1 MVRNNIR
8 GYFSNERL
16 AINNDY
22 QTFDNKSI
30 DNADEIAYNNNKRG
44 EPTMYTE
51 IIKIIEGGLVNDKEK
66 VFNYATVLA
75 NNLEHQ
81 GEVSLAKR
89 IRTALSKKNSSFTS
103 LDSLSAKPVDTES
116 RMEMVE
122 ITMPNI
128 EITQVILDRYV
139 QEAINSFIEAYKR
152 RETLLKSGIDVSN
165 SLLLYG
171 PPGCG
176 KTTVAQLIASV
187 TGLPLVT
194 ARLDGLVSSLLG
206 STAKNIRKI
215 FDFASKRECILF
227 LDEFDVIAK
236 LRDDKNELGELKRV
250 VNSLIQNIDSFSA
263 DSILIAATNHHELLD
278 PAIWRRFSTVI
289 TLEKPQKGEIEQ
301 LLRSLLKDKKN
312 NFLDN
317 TRKLDSIVEALYG
330 VSHSDIKT
338 VVFNALKNVIL
349 SDRDTLTNCDILK
362 DIYFHQNHTIDDED
376 EFIAYLLSHGVTHK
390 ELNEGLEIPLRKI
403 QSVSKNIDRKEI

>member
-1 MVRNNIR
+1 
-8 GYFSNERL
+8 
-16 AINNDY
+16 
-22 QTFDNKSI
+22 
-30 DNADEIAYNNNKRG
+30 
-44 EPTMYTE
+44 MYTE

-75 NNLEHQ
+75 NNLEQQ
-81 GEVSLAKR
+81 GDVSLAKR

-116 RMEMVE
+116 RMEIVE

-128 EITQVILDRYV
+128 EVTQVILDRYV
-139 QEAINSFIEAYKR
+139 QEAINSFIESYKR

-263 DSILIAATNHHELLD
+263 DSLLIAATNHHELLD

-289 TLEKPQKGEIEQ
+289 TLEKPQKEGIEQ
-301 LLRSLLKDKKN
+301 LLRALLKDKKN

-317 TRKLDSIVEALYG
+317 TKKLNLIVEALYG
-330 VSHSDIKT
+330 FSHSDIKT
-338 VVFNALKNVIL
+338 VVFNALRNVIL

-376 EFIAYLLSHGVTHK
+376 AFIAYLLSHGVTHK

-403 QSVSKNIDRKEI
+403 QNVSKNIDRKEI